1 MTHNL
6 LLVFAIIIILGVLS
20 QWLAW
25 RYRLPAILILIL
37 VGIFIGPATGYINPE
52 VIFKDLL
59 IPFVSLGVALILFE
73 GGMNLKISE
82 LNKVGS
88 TIRRLV
94 TTGVIVSW
102 ILISLSALTVL
113 GLSLEISLVFG
124 AMLVVTGPTVILPLL
139 SHVRPKGKVGYTLK
153 WEGMFI
159 DPIGALLATVVFESI
174 MTGCV
179 QSAMEVFILSISRT
193 VLISLLLSLIAAFL
207 ILILI
212 KKDWIP
218 DFLDN
223 PLTFA
228 SVIAAFTISN
238 MVQPESGLLTATLM
252 GVIFANQNFVSVR
265 HIIHFKEDL
274 RLIIISTLFIVLA
287 ASLKLS
293 DLRHIDYRC
302 FIFLFILIFLIRP
315 LTVAMCSDKKS
326 FSLKERIFL
335 GMMAPR
341 GIIAAAMASVFAMQ
355 LQAAGYAEAG
365 KIVPFTFF
373 IIIGTVVFYGVISL
387 PLARFLGIT
396 IPEPQGLIFVGAHTW
411 ARKIALE
418 LKRQGLQVIMVD
430 SNKENA
436 IAAEQEGLVSYCGNI
451 LDDKISDEMDLSGVG
466 NIFALTSNE
475 EANSLALIKYKEVF
489 GRKGLY
495 HLPVDLKKNGIVNHG
510 GLGRILFGSDMDY
523 SRMEEVFSKGAEV
536 ITMNHEEYSR
546 LDNMKLMPI
555 GVIDERGKLHI
566 RTSDHEIQ
574 IKDKY
579 RILCILNKME

>member
-37 VGIFIGPATGYINPE
+37 VGLLIGPVTGYINPE
-52 VIFKDLL
+52 IIFKDLL

-82 LNKVGS
+82 LNKVGN

-102 ILISLSALTVL
+102 ILISLSALAVL

-124 AMLVVTGPTVILPLL
+124 AILVVTGPTVILPLL

-179 QSAMEVFILSISRT
+179 QGAMAVFFLSISRT
-193 VLISLLLSLIAAFL
+193 VLISLLLSLIAASL

-238 MVQPESGLLTATLM
+238 IANAGSGT
-252 GVIFANQNFVSVR
+252 
-265 HIIHFKEDL
+265 
-274 RLIIISTLFIVLA
+274 
-287 ASLKLS
+287 
-293 DLRHIDYRC
+293 
-302 FIFLFILIFLIRP
+302 
-315 LTVAMCSDKKS
+315 
-326 FSLKERIFL
+326 
-335 GMMAPR
+335 
-341 GIIAAAMASVFAMQ
+341 
-355 LQAAGYAEAG
+355 
-365 KIVPFTFF
+365 
-373 IIIGTVVFYGVISL
+373 
-387 PLARFLGIT
+387 
-396 IPEPQGLIFVGAHTW
+396 IFV
-411 ARKIALE
+411 
-418 LKRQGLQVIMVD
+418 
-430 SNKENA
+430 
-436 IAAEQEGLVSYCGNI
+436 
-451 LDDKISDEMDLSGVG
+451 
-466 NIFALTSNE
+466 
-475 EANSLALIKYKEVF
+475 
-489 GRKGLY
+489 
-495 HLPVDLKKNGIVNHG
+495 
-510 GLGRILFGSDMDY
+510 
-523 SRMEEVFSKGAEV
+523 
-536 ITMNHEEYSR
+536 
-546 LDNMKLMPI
+546 
-555 GVIDERGKLHI
+555 
-566 RTSDHEIQ
+566 
-574 IKDKY
+574 
-579 RILCILNKME
+579 